1 METKQIMKWV
11 GGSVAIIFIL
21 IMGGRLVEEVDA
33 GEIVVIQSP
42 FTGNLSVHKEAGY
55 VWQGGGKATHYRKS
69 NQFWY
74 LSKEDKVKDGVTN
87 DETESS
93 LPAIWNDGGE
103 SKISGSV
110 RYDMPLDDESII
122 RVHSTFGSQESI
134 EHQLIKTNVEKAIF
148 LTGPLMSSKES
159 YAERRSDLISLIED
173 QANKGVYKTKIVEE
187 EKQDDLTG
195 ELKKAKSV
203 EILQVNGVT
212 QRQEVSTVSAYGL
225 RLYNVS
231 IKSISYDS
239 NVRDQIKT
247 QQSSIMAVQTAIA
260 SARKAEQDVIT
271 AQKEGEAAAAKAK
284 WTIEVDKASQVTKA
298 EAARAVAEEEVKT
311 AALNKQRD
319 ILEGEG
325 IAAKK
330 RLVMQAD
337 GALDQKLKAYVE
349 TQKYWAEA
357 FSKYSGNI
365 VPLYQT
371 GGSGSNGGINFMELM
386 GAKAAK
392 DLTLDL
398 KQK

>member
-74 LSKEDKVKDGVTN
+74 LSKEDKAKDGATN

-357 FSKYSGNI
+357 FSKYEGNI